1 MCGDKFIISG
11 VEMPVGI
18 IGYGNV
24 GKATHNMLR
33 TPSSI
38 AIYDPPMGRKD
49 NLTECQVAFV
59 CLPTPSGVDGHDLAA
74 FDRLPPLRSGCIC
87 CVRST
92 VSPGQI
98 AVLAEKYPGQVWC
111 YLPEFRTEE
120 KMREG
125 IESQLPNF
133 VGVTADTDLEPLR
146 KVIRGEVIPVPPGV
160 VEIAKLSVNAILAM
174 HVAFA
179 NEVFE
184 LARGFGVDWE
194 QVREVVE
201 MDQRVGSHFR
211 VTDERGYGGPCLP
224 KDIVSFL
231 NVARV
236 NDTRLQI
243 LESVNESNDR
253 VRSLKD
259 PQI

>member
-1 MCGDKFIISG
+1 
-11 VEMPVGI
+11 MPTGI

-24 GKATHNMLR
+24 GKATQNMLR
-33 TPSSI
+33 TLSSI
-38 AIYDPPMGRKD
+38 AIYDPPLGLRD
-49 NLTECQVAFV
+49 DLTECQVVFV
-59 CLPTPSGVDGHDLAA
+59 CLRTPTSDDGHDLAA
-74 FDRLPPLRSGCIC
+74 FDQLPPLRKGCIC

-98 AVLAEKYPGQVWC
+98 AVLEKKYPDQVWC

-120 KMREG
+120 KMLEG
-125 IESQLPNF
+125 IESHLPLF
-133 VGVTADTDLEPLR
+133 VGVTADTDLGPL
-146 KVIRGEVIPVPPGV
+146 KEIIRGEVIPVPTGV
-160 VEIAKLSVNAILAM
+160 TEIAKLSVNAILAM

-184 LARGFGVDWE
+184 LAHRFGVDWE
-194 QVREVVE
+194 QVRGVIE

-211 VTDERGYGGPCLP
+211 VTEERGFAGPCLP
-224 KDIVSFL
+224 KDILSFL

-236 NDTRLQI
+236 NDVRLQI
-243 LESVNESNDR
+243 LESVNESNER

-259 PQI
+259 PQS